1 MTGWE
6 IFGTVLGLI
15 VIALIVMN
23 LRDIYRYIKI
33 TMM

>member
-1 MTGWE
+1 MSGWE

-15 VIALIVMN
+15 IVALIVMN

-33 TMM
+33 SIM

>member
-15 VIALIVMN
+15 VLGLIVMN

-33 TMM
+33 SIM

>member
-1 MTGWE
+1 MSGWD

-15 VIALIVMN
+15 IIALIVMN

-33 TMM
+33 SIM

>member
-1 MTGWE
+1 MSGWE

-15 VIALIVMN
+15 VIVLIVMN

-33 TMM
+33 SMM

>member
-1 MTGWE
+1 MSGWE
-6 IFGTVLGLI
+6 IFGIILVLI
-15 VIALIVMN
+15 VIALILMN

>member
-1 MTGWE
+1 MSGWE

-15 VIALIVMN
+15 IIGLIVMN

-33 TMM
+33 SMM

>member
-1 MTGWE
+1 MSGWE
-6 IFGTVLGLI
+6 IFGTILGLI
-15 VIALIVMN
+15 IIALIVMN

>member
-6 IFGTVLGLI
+6 IFGTVLGII
-15 VIALIVMN
+15 VIALILMN

-33 TMM
+33 SIM